1 MDSMLLSPVCE
12 VEVKIELENIDASK
26 SCGHDNIMPRVVKYL
41 AAELTVP
48 LRCTIN
54 LTFITGKIPVDLKTS
69 IIVPV
74 YEAGNNQQFSN
85 YRPISLLS
93 CFPKVLEK
101 VMYKKLINYCEQNR
115 YS

>member
-1 MDSMLLSPVCE
+1 
-12 VEVKIELENIDASK
+12 
-26 SCGHDNIMPRVVKYL
+26 MPRVVKYL

-48 LRCTIN
+48 LRYTIN

-74 YEAGNNQQFSN
+74 YKARDNQQFNN
-85 YRPISLLS
+85 Y
-93 CFPKVLEK
+93 KVLEK